1 MNWETVLFY
10 CIALVVSLTP
20 TSQGASYQA
29 VQMGRGDGGETFQ
42 ILSTDQHGNIIAA
55 AGKKLTQNWKY
66 KYVVTCWAKIN

>member
-1 MNWETVLFY
+1 MEKNVFY
-10 CIALVVSLTP
+10 LLALVVSLTP

-55 AGKKLTQNWKY
+55 AGNELTQNSEYMYKY
-66 KYVVTCWAKIN
+66 KK